1 MVHDEREQAGHRL
14 TLLLRAHADLDEVV
28 VAADAEDLVGLARSG
43 PADLVVLGLPRSGAA
58 ELVGTVL
65 AAVPGVPVLVA
76 GPSDEPALVAE
87 ALAAG
92 AAGYLRWDAPRAMT
106 RTLARVAVG
115 EDPLWPDD
123 GEVRVDPAVQQALDL
138 SVREVQVLVG
148 VSRGLTNADIG
159 RRLYL
164 SAATV
169 KSHVARLFRKLGAA
183 DRAEAVGR
191 AWRQARARRQARF
204 LISTRAT
211 ERRWTSSGPSAR
223 RSARA
228 QA

>member
-1 MVHDEREQAGHRL
+1 MGRTCVVHDEREQAGHRL
-14 TLLLRAHADLDEVV
+14 TLLLRAHGDLDEVV
-28 VAADAEDLVGLARSG
+28 VAADAQDLVDRARSG
-43 PADLVVLGLPRSGAA
+43 AADLVVLGLPRAGAA

-65 AAVPGVPVLVA
+65 RAVPGVPVLVA

-115 EDPLWPDD
+115 EDPLWPDE

-138 SVREVQVLVG
+138 SAREIQVLIG

-164 SAATV
+164 STATV
-169 KSHVARLFRKLGAA
+169 KSHVARLFRKLGAT

-191 AWRQARARRQARF
+191 AWQAGLLVRARRG
-204 LISTRAT
+204 S
-211 ERRWTSSGPSAR
+211 
-223 RSARA
+223 
-228 QA
+228 

>member
-1 MVHDEREQAGHRL
+1 MGRTCVVHDERDQAGHRL
-14 TLLLRAHADLDEVV
+14 TRLLRAHGDVDEVV
-28 VAADAEDLVGLARSG
+28 VAADAEDLLGLARST
-43 PADLVVLGLPRSGAA
+43 PAALVVLGLPRSGAA

-76 GPSDEPALVAE
+76 GPSDEPALVAQ

-106 RTLARVAVG
+106 RTLTRVAVG
-115 EDPLWPDD
+115 GDPLWPVDD
-123 GEVRVDPAVQQALDL
+123 EMRVDRGVQQALDL
-138 SVREVQVLVG
+138 SAREIQVLVG

-169 KSHVARLFRKLGAA
+169 KSHVARLFPKLGAT

-191 AWRQARARRQARF
+191 AWQVGLFVRPR
-204 LISTRAT
+204 
-211 ERRWTSSGPSAR
+211 
-223 RSARA
+223 
-228 QA
+228 

>member
-1 MVHDEREQAGHRL
+1 MGRTCVVHDEREQAGHRL
-14 TLLLRAHADLDEVV
+14 TLLLRAHGDLDEVL
-28 VAADAEDLVGLARSG
+28 VAADARDLVGLARSG

-58 ELVGTVL
+58 GLVGTVL

-76 GPSDEPALVAE
+76 GPSDEPTLVAE

-106 RTLARVAVG
+106 RTLAGVAVG
-115 EDPLWPDD
+115 EDPLAP
-123 GEVRVDPAVQQALDL
+123 GEGMRVDPAVQQALDL

-191 AWRQARARRQARF
+191 AWQLGLLRRG
-204 LISTRAT
+204 S
-211 ERRWTSSGPSAR
+211 
-223 RSARA
+223 
-228 QA
+228 